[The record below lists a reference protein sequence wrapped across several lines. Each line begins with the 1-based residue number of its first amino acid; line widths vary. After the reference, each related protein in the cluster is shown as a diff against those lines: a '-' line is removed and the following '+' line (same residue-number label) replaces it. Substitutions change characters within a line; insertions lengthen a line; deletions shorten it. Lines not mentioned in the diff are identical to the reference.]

1 VLIPVAVR
9 RYAEG
14 TAQIIFHDLLLDIQ
28 DGSKL
33 LQDLRE
39 EVGIFSRDAH
49 KLCLEF
55 IEPSE
60 ETRKERSDL
69 ESKRALLEEVLEEMH
84 IGKQRGPSTR
94 LTADSLVSFLRCLV
108 LRSNGSISEKSQ
120 RARRP

>member
-1 VLIPVAVR
+1 VLTPVAVR

-14 TAQIIFHDLLLDIQ
+14 TAQIVFHDLLLDIQ

-33 LQDLRE
+33 LQDLRT
-39 EVGIFSRDAH
+39 EVGIFNRDAH
-49 KLCLEF
+49 ELCRKF

-69 ESKRALLEEVLEEMH
+69 ERKRALLEEVLEEMH
-84 IGKQRGPSTR
+84 LGRQRGPSAG
-94 LTADSLVSFLRCLV
+94 LTADNLVSFLRCLV
-108 LRSNGSISEKSQ
+108 LRTHRPTTEKSQ